1 MKFNDQRLDSLR
13 EIVNVGGGHAATS
26 LAVLTGKRI
35 EMALPDVKLL
45 AYQSLFTEVLAAD
58 EVVDAVYNQI
68 EGDLTGVFLFVVSHE
83 TSNLLAQFMTGSSVV
98 SPELQQSAVNE
109 LGNIIANS
117 FLRAVG
123 DLIGLQVQANVP
135 TLMHDVFGALI
146 TSTYMELEQ
155 YDDQILVIR
164 NEFKYAQQNLDASLF
179 FIPANGNLEK
189 MFDAIGL

>member
-1 MKFNDQRLDSLR
+1 MKFDDQRLDSLR

-58 EVVDAVYNQI
+58 EVVEAVYNQI

-155 YDDQILVIR
+155 YDDQILVIQ

>member
-1 MKFNDQRLDSLR
+1 MKFDDQRLDSLR

-58 EVVDAVYNQI
+58 EVVEAVYNQI

>member
-1 MKFNDQRLDSLR
+1 MKFDDQRLDSLR

-58 EVVDAVYNQI
+58 EVVEAVYNQI

-179 FIPANGNLEK
+179 FIPASGNLEK

>member
-1 MKFNDQRLDSLR
+1 MKFDDQRRDSLR

-35 EMALPDVKLL
+35 DMAIPDVKIL

-58 EVVDAVYNQI
+58 QVVDAVYNQI

-83 TSNLLAQFMTGSSVV
+83 TSNLLAQFMTASPVV
-98 SPELQQSAVNE
+98 SPELQQSALNE

-135 TLMHDVFGALI
+135 TLMQDVFGALI

-179 FIPANGNLEK
+179 FIPASGNLEK

>member
-1 MKFNDQRLDSLR
+1 MKFDDVRLDSLR
-13 EIVNVGGGHAATS
+13 EIINVGGGHAATS

-35 EMALPDVKLL
+35 EMAIPDVKLL
-45 AYQSLFTEVLAAD
+45 DYQKLFTDLIGAD
-58 EVVDAVYNQI
+58 QVVDAVYNQI

-83 TSNLLAQFMTGSSVV
+83 TSDLLAQFMTGSRDV
-98 SPELQQSAVNE
+98 SLELQQSALNE

-123 DLIGLQVQANVP
+123 DLVGLNVQANVP

-155 YDDQILVIR
+155 YDEQILVIR

-179 FIPANGNLEK
+179 FIPASGNLEK

>member
-1 MKFNDQRLDSLR
+1 MKFDDVRLDSLR
-13 EIVNVGGGHAATS
+13 EIINVGGGHAATS

-35 EMALPDVKLL
+35 EMAIPDVKLL
-45 AYQSLFTEVLAAD
+45 DYQKLFTDLIGAD
-58 EVVDAVYNQI
+58 QVVDAVYNQI

-83 TSNLLAQFMTGSSVV
+83 TSDLLTQFMTGSRDV
-98 SPELQQSAVNE
+98 SLELQQSALNE

-123 DLIGLQVQANVP
+123 DLVGLNVQANVP

-155 YDDQILVIR
+155 YDEQILVIR

-179 FIPANGNLEK
+179 FIPASGNLEK

>member
-179 FIPANGNLEK
+179 FIPASGNLEK